1 MLVARYDETNEAVD
15 QFFERLVASQPY
27 QADTTGIGSNN
38 TRVDAQTSAGDGL
51 VLPLERVFEGINFP
65 IDNLE
70 LRKSFAEVVTASRF
84 ADDLDKLNKRYR
96 NSSSWINPKTVA
108 RAAEIFE
115 STPLALDSIQ
125 FAAVQVPAKEIIVN
139 QHEQYNFVLAFFVG
153 IIG

>member
-1 MLVARYDETNEAVD
+1 M
-15 QFFERLVASQPY
+15 
-27 QADTTGIGSNN
+27 
-38 TRVDAQTSAGDGL
+38 
-51 VLPLERVFEGINFP
+51 
-65 IDNLE
+65 
-70 LRKSFAEVVTASRF
+70 TANRF

-153 IIG
+153 IIGLTVGCFFSVLREIISFGDAR